1 MKKNYKTILIGNSG
15 FLGRCFLSS
24 DDLMLSVGRT
34 NLSTNYL
41 NDHLHID
48 DWSDFSPLNNID
60 FDNVIFLIGSSDHEV
75 INNEVTLAIEK
86 NVLPLM
92 SFLDYLLTRKNKPK
106 KIVAF
111 TTMLQYD
118 SSKLVLPC
126 NEVAVKK
133 PYINKYVF
141 SKYLAEHVS
150 EYYRSHFDIIDV
162 RLSNVYG
169 PTELKRPDIVPSLI
183 WSLLKDSKTF
193 VRTKKPIRDFVYV
206 GDVITAVNGLLN
218 TDFSG
223 PINIGSGFG
232 TKVDKLCKVLENLS
246 KKPIIELNEKHTGHL
261 EYYHDLS
268 LLKSLINFKATPI
281 EKGLEYTFNPMKN
294 FQLYNKKIIIN
305 F

>member
-1 MKKNYKTILIGNSG
+1 MKTNYKTILIGNSG

-24 DDLMLSVGRT
+24 DNSILSVGRT
-34 NLSTNYL
+34 KLSNDYK
-41 NDHLHID
+41 NDHLHIN
-48 DWSDFSPLNNID
+48 DWTDFSPLDEINFN
-60 FDNVIFLIGSSDHEV
+60 NVIFLIGSSDHEV

-92 SFLDYLLTRKNKPK
+92 SFFDYLISREYKPK
-106 KIVAF
+106 KIIAF

-118 SSKLVLPC
+118 TSKLSLPC
-126 NEVAVKK
+126 KEDTAKF
-133 PYINKYVF
+133 PYVNKYVF
-141 SKYLAEHVS
+141 SKYFAEHVS
-150 EYYRSHFDIIDV
+150 QFYRKYFDVIDI

-169 PTELKRPDIVPSLI
+169 PTELERPDIVPSLI
-183 WSLLKDSKTF
+183 WSLLKDPKTF

-218 TDFSG
+218 TNFSG

-232 TKVDKLCKVLENLS
+232 TSVAKLCEVLEDVSN
-246 KKPIIELNEKHTGHL
+246 KKIIELKQKHTGHL

-268 LLKSLINFKATPI
+268 LLKSMIDFKSTSI
-281 EKGLEYTFNPMKN
+281 ELGLKLTFNQMKDFYDN
-294 FQLYNKKIIIN
+294 SNPIKIQ